1 MSISTDQSK
10 IQLFNSGEEF
20 SKQTDCLWSIASG
33 VVKSYTVSEEGESI
47 TLGFWGTE
55 DLVGQSL
62 STIGS
67 CNFKCM
73 SKVKAIAVPQ
83 AQWEIAFPNL
93 LYTVQQT
100 QQLTFIIRNTRIARR
115 LWLLLEWLSVKFGRS
130 IKQGQLIDFELTHQE
145 LAEAIGATRITVTKT
160 LNQFERKG
168 LILRPK
174 TKCIILKRKGV

>member
-1 MSISTDQSK
+1 MPIATDQSK
-10 IQLFNSGEEF
+10 IQLFNSGEELT
-20 SKQTDCLWSIASG
+20 QPTDCLWSIASG
-33 VVKSYTVSEEGESI
+33 VVKSYTVSEGESI

-55 DLVGQSL
+55 DLIGQSL
-62 STIGS
+62 STIGT
-67 CNFKCM
+67 CNFKCL

-100 QQLTFIIRNTRIARR
+100 QQLTFIIRNNRIARR

-168 LILRPK
+168 LISRPK